1 MDGLVDFSSMD
12 GLKIAIVILG
22 SVLVLGLARIACE
35 WSYSA
40 LVLVCGAVVA
50 VFAGAVRSLLRI
62 LSLPEER
69 LDRAPLAHLSETERL
84 RDEVQQLRR
93 QLEVA
98 TSSAT
103 AKGSPLRHRPPFS
116 SSLNT
121 SSSSVP
127 HFSTPFS
134 RILRD
139 VPPGSGAGATSKVSH
154 DALDRIPLFD
164 GGRPED
170 DAVTWIALVEDVG
183 RAEGWSASAHR
194 RASTSR
200 LIGAAADWH
209 LTDGLLFSG
218 WEEWREA
225 FLEMFGRDFTLES
238 WSRLVSSRVRGPDE
252 TVLSYSIA
260 KRRMCSQCPVP
271 LQDKEVIQRLVTG
284 LNSDALRAAVT
295 VANPLTLPEY
305 FAVIRRLDAVQPNH
319 IWPSPSRNKV
329 TFAVPPPAHAF
340 SAPPPSTTGPKTRS
354 TGFSSNACH
363 NCGLSGHFAQ
373 DCPRLRPGNEVA
385 GSSETARITE

>member
-12 GLKIAIVILG
+12 GLKIAIIILG
-22 SVLVLGLARIACE
+22 SVLVLGLARVACE

-40 LVLVCGAVVA
+40 LVIVVGAVVA
-50 VFAGAVRSLLRI
+50 VFAGAVRSLLGI
-62 LSLPEER
+62 LSLPEDR
-69 LDRAPLAHLSETERL
+69 LDRSPSTRPSETERL
-84 RDEVQQLRR
+84 RDEVHQLRK

-98 TSSAT
+98 TSSAA
-103 AKGSPLRHRPPFS
+103 AKVNPLRHRPPFS

-127 HFSTPFS
+127 HFSTPIS
-134 RILRD
+134 GILRD
-139 VPPGSGAGATSKVSH
+139 VPPSSGAGATSKVSH

-170 DAVTWIALVEDVG
+170 DAVTWIALVEDFG

-209 LTDGLLFSG
+209 LTDGLLFPG

-238 WSRLVSSRVRGPDE
+238 WSRLVSSRVREPDE

-260 KRRMCSQCPVP
+260 KRRMCSRCPVP

-295 VANPLTLPEY
+295 VANPSTLPEY

-329 TFAVPPPAHAF
+329 TFSVPPPSHAF
-340 SAPPPSTTGPKTRS
+340 SSPPPSATVSRSQSTR
-354 TGFSSNACH
+354 FSSNSCL
-363 NCGLSGHFAQ
+363 NCGLSGHIAQ
-373 DCPRLRPGNEVA
+373 NCPRLRPGNEMA
-385 GSSETARITE
+385 GSSETARNPE